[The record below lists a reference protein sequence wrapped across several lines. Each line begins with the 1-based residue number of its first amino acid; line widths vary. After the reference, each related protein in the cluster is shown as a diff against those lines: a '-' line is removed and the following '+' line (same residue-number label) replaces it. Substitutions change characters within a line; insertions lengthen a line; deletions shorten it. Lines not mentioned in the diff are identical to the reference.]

1 MILSSLR
8 DVATAIIGG
17 IVIAATCVMTYVI
30 TVGTIAV
37 VGVGNTLLGIPYRLA
52 GTVLEQKVQSRSVGG
67 FCGDVLG
74 LGIAVWVIPAL
85 SMIAL
90 PLLVLL
96 VVEFIYASMR
106 DSRLERAEADATL
119 AAYDAED
126 THENLTP
133 AAA

>member
-37 VGVGNTLLGIPYRLA
+37 VGVANTLLGIPYRLS
-52 GTVLEQKVQSRSVGG
+52 GVIFEQKVQSRSVGG

-74 LGIAVWVIPAL
+74 LGVAVWVIPAL
-85 SMIAL
+85 SLIAL

-96 VVEFIYASMR
+96 IAEFVYASVR
-106 DSRLERAEADATL
+106 DRRLERAEADATL

-126 THENLTP
+126 THEDLEP
-133 AAA
+133 VAA